1 MNRLL
6 LLFLLTCFSSSQ
18 AQEIYN
24 TENLQVS
31 GEDLFATTLSNDS
44 TANSF
49 YIFEKGFSQFE
60 DEGNYNLITDYSA
73 KIKILNK
80 EGYDHANVEI
90 RLYKSKLGSE
100 KIHKLEA
107 TTYFLENG
115 KKKRIKL
122 DASNIYTEK
131 NENYD
136 LVKFTFPSISPG
148 AVLVYSY
155 QKESPFFFNFNTWWF
170 QEDIPKLYSS
180 YETSIPANYL
190 YNIKKIGELSLD
202 IHTSKI
208 KPRCFQPTESATPGD
223 CILSE
228 YTMKNIPAF
237 IEEPYLTS
245 KFNFIA
251 RIEFE
256 LMQVTNLNGIVKNYT
271 KSWSDVDHELKT
283 DKNIGRQ
290 LNRTSLVKDILPE
303 NLQQKPNNLAKAK
316 EIFDFIKE
324 NFTWNGEYKIYSEM
338 NLKDV
343 INEQS
348 GNVSSINILMHNIFE
363 KEGFKVLPVM
373 ISTRANG
380 FPTKLYP
387 VLSEFNYLLVQL
399 EVEGK
404 KYFLDATEKNIGFGE
419 IPFRGLN
426 QYARLLDFDNESSWI
441 DIEPSGFS
449 GMVVMDSLKV
459 GADGT
464 SNGISEHVFKGYHAL
479 QARNSLE
486 KLRQDD
492 IFNELSNPS
501 SSTRS
506 SAITLKNQKEVS
518 RALHIKYDLNNQTQK
533 INDAIYL
540 NPFSFRFFKRNPF
553 QLESRHYP
561 IDFGYKDAYSYI
573 INIEIPENY
582 KFEEF
587 PEHKLLR
594 LPESGGTLQ
603 FFTRQN
609 NETNLDVFCRI
620 SFHKASYSS
629 DYYPYLKDFFD
640 AILEVQT
647 QSLIVI
653 REII

>member
-6 LLFLLTCFSSSQ
+6 LLFLLTGFSSSQ

-24 TENLQVS
+24 TKNLQVS
-31 GEDLFATTLSNDS
+31 GEDLRATTFSNDS

-49 YIFEKGFSQFE
+49 YIFEKGFTRFE

-90 RLYKSKLGSE
+90 RLSKSKSGHE
-100 KIHKLEA
+100 EIHKLEA
-107 TTYFLENG
+107 TTYFWENG
-115 KKKRIKL
+115 KKNWVKL

-136 LVKFTFPSISPG
+136 IVKFTFPSISPG

-155 QKESPFFFNFNTWWF
+155 QKESPFFFNLYTWWF

-190 YNIKKIGELSLD
+190 YNIKKVGELSLD
-202 IHTSKI
+202 VNTSKI
-208 KPRCFQPTESATPGD
+208 KSRCFKPIVSATPGD

-245 KFNFIA
+245 KYNFVA
-251 RIEFE
+251 RIEYE
-256 LMQVTNLNGIVKNYT
+256 LMQVTNLYGIVKNYT

-283 DKNIGRQ
+283 NNNIGRQ
-290 LNRTSLVKDILPE
+290 LNRTSLVKHILPE
-303 NLQQKPNNLAKAK
+303 NLQQKPNSLSKAK
-316 EIFDFIKE
+316 DIFDFIKE
-324 NFTWNGEYKIYSEM
+324 NYTWDGEYKIYGDM

-343 INEQS
+343 INEKS

-363 KEGFKVLPVM
+363 REGFKVLPVM
-373 ISTRANG
+373 ISTRSNG

-387 VLSEFNYLLVQL
+387 VLSEFNYLMVQL
-399 EVEGK
+399 EVEGE

-441 DIEPSGFS
+441 EIEPSDFS
-449 GMVVMDSLKV
+449 RIVVMDSLKV
-459 GADGT
+459 SADGT
-464 SNGISEHVFKGYHAL
+464 SNGISEHVFNGYHAL

-486 KLRQDD
+486 KLREDE

-501 SSTRS
+501 SFTRS
-506 SAITLKNQKEVS
+506 GEITMENQKKVS
-518 RALHIKYDLNNQTQK
+518 EALHIKYELNNQTQK
-533 INDAIYL
+533 INDAIFL

-553 QLESRHYP
+553 QLESRQYP
-561 IDFGYKDAYSYI
+561 IDFGYKDEYSYI

-587 PEHKLLR
+587 PEQKLLR
-594 LPESGGTLQ
+594 LPESGGILQ
-603 FFTRQN
+603 FFIRQN
-609 NETNLDVFCRI
+609 NDTNLDVYCRL
-620 SFHKASYSS
+620 SFPKAFYSS
-629 DYYPYLKDFFD
+629 AYYPYLKEFFD
-640 AILEVQT
+640 AIIEVQT

-653 REII
+653 QEII

>member
-6 LLFLLTCFSSSQ
+6 LLFLLTGFSSSQ

-24 TENLQVS
+24 TKNLQVS
-31 GEDLFATTLSNDS
+31 GEDLRTTTYSNDS

-49 YIFEKGFSQFE
+49 YIFEKGFSRIE

-80 EGYDHANVEI
+80 EGYNHANIEI
-90 RLYKSKLGSE
+90 RLYKSKMGYE

-115 KKKRIKL
+115 KKKWLKL

-131 NENYD
+131 NEKYD
-136 LVKFTFPSISPG
+136 IVKFTFPSISPG

-190 YNIKKIGELSLD
+190 YNIKKIGELKLD
-202 IHTSKI
+202 VNTSKI
-208 KPRCFQPTESATPGD
+208 KPRCFQPIESATAGD
-223 CILSE
+223 CIISE

-245 KFNFIA
+245 KFNFVA
-251 RIEFE
+251 RIEYE
-256 LMQVTNLNGIVKNYT
+256 LMQVTNLDGTVKNYT
-271 KSWSDVDHELKT
+271 KSWSDVDHELRT
-283 DKNIGRQ
+283 NRNIGRQ
-290 LNRTSLVKDILPE
+290 LNRASIVKDILPE
-303 NLQQKPNNLAKAK
+303 DLQQKPNNLSKAK
-316 EIFDFIKE
+316 EIFEFIKE
-324 NFTWNGEYKIYSEM
+324 NYSWNGDYKIYSDM
-338 NLKDV
+338 NLKDI
-343 INEQS
+343 INEKS

-363 KEGFKVLPVM
+363 QEGFKVLPVL
-373 ISTRANG
+373 ISTRTNG

-387 VLSEFNYLLVQL
+387 VLSEFNYLMVQL
-399 EVEGK
+399 ELEGE

-449 GMVVMDSLKV
+449 RIVVLDSLKV
-459 GADGT
+459 SADGT
-464 SNGISEHVFKGYHAL
+464 SNGISEHVFNGYHAL

-486 KLRQDD
+486 KLRQDE

-501 SSTRS
+501 SFTRS
-506 SAITLKNQKEVS
+506 GHITLKNQKEVS
-518 RALHIKYDLNNQTQK
+518 EALHIKYKLNNQTQK
-533 INDAIYL
+533 INDAIFL

-587 PEHKLLR
+587 PQQKLLR

-603 FFTRQN
+603 FSVRQN
-609 NETNLDVFCRI
+609 NDTNLDVFCRI
-620 SFHKASYSS
+620 TFPKALYSS
-629 DYYPYLKDFFD
+629 AYYPYLKEFFN
-640 AILEVQT
+640 AIIEVQT

>member
-1 MNRLL
+1 MYRIL
-6 LLFLLTCFSSSQ
+6 LLFLLTGFSSSQ
-18 AQEIYN
+18 AQENYN
-24 TENLQVS
+24 TKNLQVS
-31 GEDLFATTLSNDS
+31 EEDLHGSTFSNDS

-49 YIFEKGFSQFE
+49 YIFEKGYSQFE

-80 EGYDHANVEI
+80 EGYDHAKVEI
-90 RLYKSKLGSE
+90 RLHKSKLGYE
-100 KIHKLEA
+100 KIHNLKA
-107 TTYFLENG
+107 TTYFLDNG
-115 KKKRIKL
+115 KKKWMKL

-131 NENYD
+131 NESYD
-136 LVKFTFPSISPG
+136 IVKFTFPSISPG

-155 QKESPFFFNFNTWWF
+155 QKESPFFFNFQTWWF

-190 YNIKKIGELSLD
+190 YNIKKIGELKLD
-202 IHTSKI
+202 VNTSKI
-208 KPRCFQPTESATPGD
+208 KSRCFQPIESATPGD

-245 KFNFIA
+245 KFNFVA
-251 RIEFE
+251 RIEYE
-256 LMQVTNLNGIVKNYT
+256 LMQVTNLDGMVKNYT
-271 KSWSDVDHELKT
+271 KTWRDVDHELKT
-283 DKNIGRQ
+283 NRNIGRQ
-290 LNRTSLVKDILPE
+290 LNRTSIVKDILPE
-303 NLQQKPNNLAKAK
+303 PLQLKPNNLSKAK
-316 EIFDFIKE
+316 DIFDFIKE
-324 NFTWNGEYKIYSEM
+324 NYSWNGEYKIYNEM

-343 INEQS
+343 INDKS

-373 ISTRANG
+373 ISTRSNG

-387 VLSEFNYLLVQL
+387 VLSEFNYLMVQL
-399 EVEGK
+399 EVEGE
-404 KYFLDATEKNIGFGE
+404 KYLLDATEKNISFGE

-426 QYARLLDFDNESSWI
+426 QYARLLDFNNESSWI
-441 DIEPSGFS
+441 DIEPSAFS
-449 GMVVMDSLKV
+449 GIVVMDSLKV
-459 GADGT
+459 STDGT
-464 SNGISEHVFKGYHAL
+464 SNGISEHIFKGYHAL

-486 KLRQDD
+486 NLRQDE

-501 SSTRS
+501 SFTRS
-506 SAITLKNQKEVS
+506 GAIILKNQKEVS
-518 RALHIKYDLNNQTQK
+518 EALHIKYNLNNQIQK
-533 INDAIYL
+533 INNTIFL

-573 INIEIPENY
+573 INIEIPKNF

-587 PEHKLLR
+587 PEQKLLR

-603 FFTRQN
+603 FFIRQN
-609 NETNLDVFCRI
+609 NDTNLDVFCRI
-620 SFHKASYSS
+620 SFPKAFYSS
-629 DYYPYLKDFFD
+629 AYYPYLKDFFD
-640 AILEVQT
+640 AIIEVQT

-653 REII
+653 QEIT